1 HNCRR
6 NGPARYSSA
15 RGKSGRSQRRRDHRL
30 RSAPL
35 ALFEDSDCLIDRTLQ
50 ELKAVARNPLGVPI
64 ALPLIV
70 ELLPVIRT
78 GFVGLELA
86 VGFRQ
91 TAEERLVRQR
101 D

>member
-1 HNCRR
+1 
-6 NGPARYSSA
+6 
-15 RGKSGRSQRRRDHRL
+15 
-30 RSAPL
+30 
-35 ALFEDSDCLIDRTLQ
+35 
-50 ELKAVARNPLGVPI
+50 LKAVTRNHLGVPI

-70 ELLPVIRT
+70 ELLQVIHT
-78 GFVGLELA
+78 GLVGLELA